1 MKSASFRIRIPEG
14 ETIRLDQYI
23 ATLGLFSRS
32 QISRHSVLARDAYGT
47 LLKLSR
53 RLQDGETLHLEWE
66 ELPPSDILPESMDLN
81 ILYENEDCAVIDK
94 PQGLVVH
101 PAMGHSN
108 GTLLQGLLHRYAG
121 LESRFDS
128 RCIRPGIVHR
138 LDKDTSGLII
148 IAKHQIAMDFLANEF
163 RQRRVKKI
171 YIAIIRGK
179 LPTSE
184 GEITRPIGRDPRN
197 RKRFKV
203 GTRNAKEAHTSYRV
217 LSQCGDY
224 NLVKVRIRTGRTHQI
239 RVHLKSINTPIL
251 GDPIYGRV
259 DTLLPEASLM
269 LHAWKLSL
277 TLPSNEKRRF
287 ESDIPPRFFQ
297 AAETLGLDIEKGLT
311 P

>member
-1 MKSASFRIRIPEG
+1 MKSARFRIRLPEG

-32 QISRHSVLARDAYGT
+32 QISRHSVVASDGHGT

-53 RLQDGETLHLEWE
+53 RLQDGEMLHLEWE
-66 ELPPSDILPESMDLN
+66 DLPPSRILPESMNLN

-94 PQGLVVH
+94 PQGIVVH
-101 PAMGHSN
+101 PAIGHMN

-121 LESRFDS
+121 LESRFDGE
-128 RCIRPGIVHR
+128 CIRPGIVHR

-148 IAKHQIAMDFLANEF
+148 IAKHQPALDFLAEEF
-163 RQRRVKKI
+163 RQRRVKKV
-171 YIAIIRGK
+171 YLAIIRGK

-203 GTRNAKEAHTSYRV
+203 GTRNAKEAHTYYRV
-217 LSQCGDY
+217 LSRCGDY
-224 NLVKVRIRTGRTHQI
+224 SLIKVRILTGRTHQI
-239 RVHLKSINTPIL
+239 RVHLKSMNTPVL
-251 GDPIYGRV
+251 GDPIYGRA
-259 DTLLPEASLM
+259 DSLLPDASLM

-277 TLPSNEKRRF
+277 TLPSNVKRRF
-287 ESDIPPRFFQ
+287 ASDIPLRFFQ
-297 AAETLGLDIEKGLT
+297 TAETLGLDIEK
-311 P
+311 